1 MYGYGPVSA
10 DGQPARNSFLAH
22 GALFDLFALCS
33 NFVLVSD
40 GEKEKESERGSD
52 VSRIPSSKNIHSTAG
67 GLACLVVVAPTRL
80 MKMLRLFGFG

>member
-1 MYGYGPVSA
+1 MPKHWLGGGGRQKSICARVHVGLGPVSA

-40 GEKEKESERGSD
+40 GEREESER
-52 VSRIPSSKNIHSTAG
+52 VQT
-67 GLACLVVVAPTRL
+67 
-80 MKMLRLFGFG
+80 

>member
-40 GEKEKESERGSD
+40 GEKRRKASE
-52 VSRIPSSKNIHSTAG
+52 VQT
-67 GLACLVVVAPTRL
+67 
-80 MKMLRLFGFG
+80 